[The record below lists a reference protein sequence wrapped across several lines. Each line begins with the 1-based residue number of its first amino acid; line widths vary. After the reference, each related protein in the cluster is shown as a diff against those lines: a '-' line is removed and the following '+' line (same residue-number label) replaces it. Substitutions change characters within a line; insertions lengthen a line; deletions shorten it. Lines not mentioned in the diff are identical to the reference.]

1 MGVVIGIGVLAFL
14 LALAWIRSVRVGSAR
29 EAGGFARG
37 GAVRGDRGEEREEDT
52 EGEAEKENK
61 LETVRKRYRCEDYM
75 ETQELKLQAMERA
88 NESDGNKE
96 KEATQPA

>member
-1 MGVVIGIGVLAFL
+1 MPQAALERRPKQFQKATAKAVEGDVSEEAKDL
-14 LALAWIRSVRVGSAR
+14 LLVRNRSSTLLP
-29 EAGGFARG
+29 EPS
-37 GAVRGDRGEEREEDT
+37 
-52 EGEAEKENK
+52 EAEKENK